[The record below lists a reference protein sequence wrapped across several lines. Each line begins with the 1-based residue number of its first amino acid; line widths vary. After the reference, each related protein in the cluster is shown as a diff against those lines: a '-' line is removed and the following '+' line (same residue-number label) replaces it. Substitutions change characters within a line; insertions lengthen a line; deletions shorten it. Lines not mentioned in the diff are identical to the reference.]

1 MGRDAQSLPR
11 GLLAKIGRICGCI
24 LQLSTERDQS
34 ALLIMFQALC
44 RYNTYMILLNSHSH
58 PGRKGTGKQA
68 QQQYI
73 ASARTQNQGEASL
86 LV

>member
-1 MGRDAQSLPR
+1 
-11 GLLAKIGRICGCI
+11 
-24 LQLSTERDQS
+24 
-34 ALLIMFQALC
+34 MFQALR

-68 QQQYI
+68 QRQYI
-73 ASARTQNQGEASL
+73 ASAKTQNQEDASL